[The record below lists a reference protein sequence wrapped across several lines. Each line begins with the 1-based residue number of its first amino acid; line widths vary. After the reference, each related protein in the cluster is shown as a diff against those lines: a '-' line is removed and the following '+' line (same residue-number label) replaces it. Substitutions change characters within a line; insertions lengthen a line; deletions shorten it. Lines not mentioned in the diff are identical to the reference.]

1 MEYRL
6 SGSRILIRNKHCA
19 TTKNFYLERDAKRTC
34 AVISILD
41 RFVEQSRTALDS
53 AGKPPQYRH
62 YLLRELLGVPA
73 TDRLKLEAL
82 TLDEWQEL
90 DERAISEDQLQ
101 LAAAWIFSSCDQ
113 SPVRRGT
120 LLLQD
125 FSPTEE
131 QLKRCGCDL
140 RERVRAIWRNGRA
153 IGFEEGVQTGRE
165 MERRAF
171 TANVRY
177 LRLCE
182 RLTPYASIR
191 EAQEALDAKDR
202 SIALKL
208 EQLEKREQRLQDREE
223 SLEHHDHHEKTHT
236 YTTNHQQRED
246 NGHNDCTAR

>member
-6 SGSRILIRNKHCA
+6 SGMRIPIRNKHCA
-19 TTKNFYLERDAKRTC
+19 TTKNSYLERHSKRTC

-41 RFVEQSRTALDS
+41 KFVEQSRTALDP

-62 YLLRELLGVPA
+62 YLLRELLGVSA
-73 TDRLKLEAL
+73 TERTKLDAM

-131 QLKRCGCDL
+131 QLKRSGCDL
-140 RERVRAIWRNGRA
+140 RERMRAIWRNGRA
-153 IGFEEGVQTGRE
+153 IGFEEGVQTGRD

-177 LRLCE
+177 MRLCE

-208 EQLEKREQRLQDREE
+208 DQLEKRERRLQVREE
-223 SLEHHDHHEKTHT
+223 ALEHQDNPQTTHQDEKHDNEQAPAK
-236 YTTNHQQRED
+236 R
-246 NGHNDCTAR
+246 RI